1 MTSFLLLTAI
11 VIFAC
16 VFLNRVSDKLGI
28 PVLLAFIL
36 LGMFFGSDG
45 PINIAFENY
54 NFAEEICSTALIFIM
69 FYGGFGTNWSMAKP
83 VAAPAIVLS
92 SAGVVVTA
100 LLTGGFIHFILGE
113 PWLLSF
119 LMGSVIASTDAASV
133 FSILRAKRLNLKYH
147 TASLLEVESGSND
160 PAAYMMTII
169 CISLMHGS
177 ADLWGTLILLAAQIV
192 FGLAFGFGIA
202 AISKWALKKTAYLA
216 GGFDMV
222 LLTAIAIFAYAA
234 PAMLDGNGYL
244 SAYIAGIILGNSDF
258 PGKRSIVHFFNG
270 ATNLLS
276 MMIFFLLGF
285 SPRHRSSLR
294 SHGLPSSSRSS

>member
-45 PINIAFENY
+45 PVNIAFENY

-100 LLTGGFIHFILGE
+100 LLTG
-113 PWLLSF
+113 
-119 LMGSVIASTDAASV
+119 
-133 FSILRAKRLNLKYH
+133 
-147 TASLLEVESGSND
+147 
-160 PAAYMMTII
+160 
-169 CISLMHGS
+169 
-177 ADLWGTLILLAAQIV
+177 
-192 FGLAFGFGIA
+192 
-202 AISKWALKKTAYLA
+202 ALQ
-216 GGFDMV
+216 
-222 LLTAIAIFAYAA
+222 
-234 PAMLDGNGYL
+234 
-244 SAYIAGIILGNSDF
+244 
-258 PGKRSIVHFFNG
+258 
-270 ATNLLS
+270 
-276 MMIFFLLGF
+276 
-285 SPRHRSSLR
+285 
-294 SHGLPSSSRSS
+294 SSSH